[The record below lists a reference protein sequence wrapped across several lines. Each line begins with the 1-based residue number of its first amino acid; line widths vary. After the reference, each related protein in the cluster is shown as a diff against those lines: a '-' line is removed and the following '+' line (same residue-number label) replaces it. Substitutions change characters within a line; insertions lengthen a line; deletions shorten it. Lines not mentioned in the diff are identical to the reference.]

1 MSIKEILQKQIDK
14 VGNHPFLFVGAG
26 LSKRYLKVENWEE
39 LLRYF
44 ATQIDG
50 DEFKYDYY
58 INSID
63 EQYDYYGI
71 QPQIATLLEKDYN
84 LAVLSKDEFKEF
96 RNRNRELIKNRI
108 SPFKIAIAEHLE
120 NINIDAQGEEI
131 ELLKKLAVR
140 NISGIITTNYDL
152 FLESIFSDYKVYAGQ
167 EELIFS
173 DIFQIGEIYKIHG
186 CVTNP
191 KSIVITSK
199 DYADFES
206 QYTYLIAKILT
217 IFLEYPVIFIGYS
230 IQDINIQN
238 ILKAIAT
245 CLSQDKLDILK
256 ERLIFIEYD
265 NEKEKISTYSKT
277 FENGNI
283 IEMTKIST
291 NDFSSIYKGILA
303 NKAKYNPKVLRKLR
317 QDIYTLATNTD
328 PKGSGIV
335 AVGFENID
343 KIDENTNFII
353 GVGVS
358 KTGYTGLKADEIY
371 EDIIL
376 DNKYYDINGIIE
388 ESLPDLLKSNSGGL
402 PMYKYLK
409 DYSKPIFGKVT
420 ENFKIH
426 NDIESFLNK
435 QLIKQ
440 KINYRNI
447 LKTKSIESI
456 VANEEMENAYKKI
469 YFLDEKEIDVV
480 VLEQYLGNLLK
491 GDKKILKGNSELKR
505 LIRIYDWLK
514 YKK

>member
-39 LLRYF
+39 LLRHF

-152 FLESIFSDYKVYAGQ
+152 FLESIF
-167 EELIFS
+167 
-173 DIFQIGEIYKIHG
+173 
-186 CVTNP
+186 
-191 KSIVITSK
+191 
-199 DYADFES
+199 
-206 QYTYLIAKILT
+206 
-217 IFLEYPVIFIGYS
+217 LEYPVIFIGYS

-256 ERLIFIEYD
+256 ERLIFIEYY

-303 NKAKYNPKVLRKLR
+303 NKAKYNPKILRKLR
-317 QDIYTLATNTD
+317 QDIYTLATNSN
-328 PKGSGIV
+328 PKGSSIV

-353 GVGVS
+353 GIGVS

-388 ESLPDLLKSNSGGL
+388 ESLPELLKSNSGGL

-435 QLIKQ
+435 QLNKQ
-440 KINYRNI
+440 KTNYRKI

-456 VANEEMENAYKKI
+456 VANEGMENAYKKI
-469 YFLDEKEIDVV
+469 YFLDEKEIDIV

-491 GDKKILKGNSELKR
+491 DDKKILKGNSELKR